1 MSRLRA
7 ALDPKSVA
15 IIGASENPNK
25 VGGRPVHYLDK
36 FGFKGK
42 IFPINPSRPEVQGY
56 KCYKRLADLPEAPEM
71 VIVAVAGDNAIGVV
85 EDCAA
90 HGVKIAVVMASG
102 FGEVDAV
109 EGKAKERR
117 MVDAARKSGMRI
129 VGPNSQ
135 GLANFGTGAIA
146 SFSTMFMDMDRPEG
160 HVAMLSQSGA
170 LSTVPVGFLRQRG
183 IGVRHTHATGN
194 DADITVGELAVA
206 VAEDPEVKLLLLYLE
221 SIPDKKYLEELAAVA
236 LDRDLP
242 IIALKSGRSEA
253 GRAAAQSHTGAL
265 ANEDRVVDA
274 FFEHH
279 GIWRAP
285 DVRGLVEATELYL
298 KGWKPRGRRLVA
310 ISNSGAV
317 CVMTADA
324 ATNVGMPM
332 AKLAAETDKKLK
344 GILPSFATT
353 TNPID
358 LTAALLSNGRLFG
371 DILPVIAEDPAADAF
386 LIGVPVAGPGYDV
399 EAFARDSA
407 AFARQTGKP
416 LVVAATQRSVADQF
430 AAEGCTVFPTET
442 EAVTALH
449 QFLAHRELMA
459 RTLQRKA
466 ARAKTDQPLISSDA
480 TTMLNEADSLA
491 LLAARG
497 IPVVAHRLCHSRA
510 EAVAAFAAIGGPVV
524 VKGCSADIAHKSEL
538 GLVKLGVKTR
548 EEAGEFWAQMEQIVR
563 QNGARFD
570 GVIVAAMADGRREI
584 MIGAHRDPVFG
595 PVVAVGDGGKYVEVF
610 RDTAL
615 LLPPFS
621 KDDAKEALG
630 KLRIAPLFTGVRG
643 EPPMDVDALCEA
655 VVKIGELM
663 LDKDASAVSI
673 DLNPVLLDSAGKG
686 CVVVDAVVFA
696 GEGAG
701 LSGCT

>member
-1 MSRLRA
+1 MSRLKA
-7 ALDPKSVA
+7 ALDPRSIA

-56 KCYKRLADLPEAPEM
+56 KCYKSLDDLPEAPEM

-90 HGVKIAVVMASG
+90 HGVKVAVVMASG

-109 EGKAKERR
+109 AGKAKERR
-117 MVDAARKSGMRI
+117 MVEVAHKAGMRI

-146 SFSTMFMDMDRPEG
+146 SFSTMFMDMDRAEG

-170 LSTVPVGFLRQRG
+170 LSTVPVGFLRHRG

-221 SIPDKKYLEELAAVA
+221 SIPEKKYLEELAAVA

-242 IIALKSGRSEA
+242 VIALKSGRSEA
-253 GRAAAQSHTGAL
+253 GRQAAQSHTGAL

-285 DVRGLVEATELYL
+285 DMRGLVEATELYL

-324 ATNVGMPM
+324 ATAVGMPM
-332 AKLAAETDKKLK
+332 AKLADETDKKLK

-358 LTAALLSNGRLFG
+358 LTAALLSNSRLFG

-399 EAFARDSA
+399 EAFARDAA
-407 AFARQTGKP
+407 AFGKQTGKP
-416 LVVAATQRSVADQF
+416 LVIAATQHSVAAQF
-430 AAEGCTVFPTET
+430 AAEGSSVFPTET

-459 RTLQRKA
+459 RTRARKA
-466 ARAKTDQPLISSDA
+466 NLAKITQPSVPVSSA

-497 IPVVAHRLCHSRA
+497 IPVVPHRLCRSRA
-510 EAVAAFAAIGGPVV
+510 EAIAAFETIGGPIV

-548 EEAGEFWAQMEQIVR
+548 EEAGEVWAQMEEIIR
-563 QNGARFD
+563 KHGARFD
-570 GVIVAAMADGRREI
+570 GVIIAAMAGGRREI

-595 PVVAVGDGGKYVEVF
+595 PVVAVGDGGKYVEIF
-610 RDTAL
+610 RDTML

-621 KDDAKEALG
+621 KDDVREALG
-630 KLRIAPLFTGVRG
+630 KLRIAPLFAGVRG
-643 EPPMDVDALCEA
+643 EPLMDVDALCDA

-663 LDKDASAVSI
+663 LDPAVKVMSL
-673 DLNPVLLDSAGKG
+673 DLNPVLLDGAGKG
-686 CVVVDAVVFA
+686 CVVVDAVVFQ
-696 GEGAG
+696 G
-701 LSGCT
+701 

>member
-1 MSRLRA
+1 MTRLKA
-7 ALDPKSVA
+7 ALDPRSVA
-15 IIGASENPNK
+15 VIGASENPNK

-42 IFPINPSRPEVQGY
+42 IFPINPSRPEVQGH
-56 KCYKRLADLPEAPEM
+56 KCYKSLADLPEAPDM
-71 VIVAVAGDNAIGVV
+71 AIVAVAGDNAIGTV
-85 EDCAA
+85 EECAA
-90 HGVKIAVVMASG
+90 RGVKVAVVMASG

-109 EGKAKERR
+109 AGKAKERR
-117 MVDAARKSGMRI
+117 MVEVAHNAGMRI

-135 GLANFGTGAIA
+135 GLANFGTGTIA
-146 SFSTMFMDMDRPEG
+146 SFSTMFMEMEASEGRG

-170 LSTVPVGFLRQRG
+170 LSSVPVGFLRQRG

-221 SIPDKKYLEELAAVA
+221 SIPDTKYLEELASVA
-236 LDRDLP
+236 LKRDLP

-253 GRAAAQSHTGAL
+253 GRQAAQSHTGAL
-265 ANEDRVVDA
+265 ANEDRVVDV
-274 FFEHH
+274 FFEQH

-285 DVRGLVEATELYL
+285 DMRGLVEATELYL
-298 KGWKPRGRRLVA
+298 KGWKPMGRRLVA

-324 ATNVGMPM
+324 ATSVGMPM
-332 AKLAAETDKKLK
+332 AKLSAETDKKLK

-358 LTAALLSNGRLFG
+358 LTAALLSNSRLFG

-399 EAFARDSA
+399 EAFARDA
-407 AFARQTGKP
+407 AGFAKQTGKP
-416 LVVAATQRSVADQF
+416 LVIAATQKSVADQF
-430 AAEGCTVFPTET
+430 AAEGSSVFPTET

-459 RTLQRKA
+459 RTKA
-466 ARAKTDQPLISSDA
+466 RQAQASNARARWVPAAA

-491 LLAARG
+491 LLAERG
-497 IPVVAHRLCHSRA
+497 IPVVAHRLCRSRA
-510 EAVAAFAAIGGPVV
+510 EAIAAFETIGGPVV

-538 GLVKLGVKTR
+538 GLVKLGVASR
-548 EEAGEFWAQMEQIVR
+548 EEAGEVWAQMEAIIRKQ
-563 QNGARFD
+563 GARLD
-570 GVIVAAMADGRREI
+570 GVIVAAMARGRREI

-595 PVVAVGDGGKYVEVF
+595 PVVAVGDGGKYVEIF

-621 KDDAKEALG
+621 KEEAKAALHRL
-630 KLRIAPLFTGVRG
+630 KVAPLFAGVRG
-643 EPPMDVDALCEA
+643 EPPMDVEALCDA
-655 VVKIGELM
+655 VMRIGDLM
-663 LDKDASAVSI
+663 LDPAARVVSL

-686 CVVVDAVVFA
+686 CVVVDAVVFQ
-696 GEGAG
+696 G
-701 LSGCT
+701 

>member
-1 MSRLRA
+1 MSRLEA
-7 ALDPKSVA
+7 ALDPKSIA

-42 IFPINPSRPEVQGY
+42 IFPINPSRTEVQGY
-56 KCYKRLADLPEAPEM
+56 KCYNGLADLPEAPDM
-71 VIVAVAGDNAIGVV
+71 AIVAVAGDNAIGAV

-90 HGVKIAVVMASG
+90 RGVKVAVVMASG
-102 FGEVDAV
+102 FGEVDAIV
-109 EGKAKERR
+109 GKAKERR
-117 MVDAARKSGMRI
+117 MVEVAHKAGMRI

-146 SFSTMFMDMDRPEG
+146 SFSTMFMDMDRAEG

-194 DADITVGELAVA
+194 DADISVGELAVA

-221 SIPDKKYLEELAAVA
+221 SIPEKKYLEELAAVA

-253 GRAAAQSHTGAL
+253 GRQAAQSHTGAL

-285 DVRGLVEATELYL
+285 DMRGLVEATELYL
-298 KGWKPRGRRLVA
+298 KGWKPQGRRLVA

-317 CVMTADA
+317 CVLTADA
-324 ATNVGMPM
+324 ATAVGMPM
-332 AKLAAETDKKLK
+332 ATLAPETDKKLK

-358 LTAALLSNGRLFG
+358 LTAALLSNSRLFG

-407 AFARQTGKP
+407 AFGKQTGKP
-416 LVVAATQRSVADQF
+416 LVIAATQRSVADQF
-430 AAEGCTVFPTET
+430 ASEGLSVFPTET
-442 EAVTALH
+442 EAVSALH

-459 RTLQRKA
+459 RTLGRKA
-466 ARAKTDQPLISSDA
+466 RRITASPPVLSAA

-497 IPVVAHRLCHSRA
+497 IPVVPHRLCRSRA
-510 EAVAAFAAIGGPVV
+510 EAVAAFEAIGGPVV

-538 GLVKLGVKTR
+538 GLVKLGVRTR
-548 EEAGEFWAQMEQIVR
+548 EEAGEVWAQMEDIIR
-563 QNGARFD
+563 KHGARFD
-570 GVIVAAMADGRREI
+570 GVIIAAMAGGRREI
-584 MIGAHRDPVFG
+584 MIGAHRDAVFG
-595 PVVAVGDGGKYVEVF
+595 PVVAIGDGGKYVEIF

-621 KDDAKEALG
+621 KEDTREALG
-630 KLRIAPLFTGVRG
+630 RLRVAPLFAGVRG
-643 EPPMDVDALCEA
+643 EQPMDVESLCDAA
-655 VVKIGELM
+655 VKIGALM
-663 LDKDASAVSI
+663 LDPAAKVMSL
-673 DLNPVLLDSAGKG
+673 DLNPVLLDTAGKG
-686 CVVVDAVVFA
+686 CVVVDAVVFR
-696 GEGAG
+696 G
-701 LSGCT
+701 

>member
-1 MSRLRA
+1 MTRLKA
-7 ALDPKSVA
+7 ALDPRSVA
-15 IIGASENPNK
+15 VIGASENPNK

-36 FGFKGK
+36 FGFRGK
-42 IFPINPSRPEVQGY
+42 IFPINPSRPEVQGH
-56 KCYKRLADLPEAPEM
+56 KCYRSLADLPEAPDM
-71 VIVAVAGDNAIGVV
+71 TIVAVAGDNAIGAV
-85 EDCAA
+85 EECAA
-90 HGVKIAVVMASG
+90 RGVKVAVVMASG

-109 EGKAKERR
+109 AGKAKERR
-117 MVDAARKSGMRI
+117 MVEIAHKAGMRI

-135 GLANFGTGAIA
+135 GLANFGTGTIA
-146 SFSTMFMDMDRPEG
+146 SFSTMFMEMEASEGQG

-170 LSTVPVGFLRQRG
+170 LSSVPVGFLRQRG

-221 SIPDKKYLEELAAVA
+221 SIPDTKYLVELASVA
-236 LDRDLP
+236 LKRDLP

-253 GRAAAQSHTGAL
+253 GRQAAQSHTGAL
-265 ANEDRVVDA
+265 ANEDRVVDV
-274 FFEHH
+274 FFEQH

-285 DVRGLVEATELYL
+285 DMRGLVEATELYL

-332 AKLAAETDKKLK
+332 AKLSAETDKKLK

-358 LTAALLSNGRLFG
+358 LTAALLSNSRLFG

-399 EAFARDSA
+399 EAFARDA
-407 AFARQTGKP
+407 AGFAKQTGKP
-416 LVVAATQRSVADQF
+416 LVIAATQKSVADQF
-430 AAEGCTVFPTET
+430 AAEGSSVFPTET

-459 RTLQRKA
+459 RTRARQA
-466 ARAKTDQPLISSDA
+466 PAPNARAPWVPAAA
-480 TTMLNEADSLA
+480 TNMLNEADSLA
-491 LLAARG
+491 LLAERG
-497 IPVVAHRLCHSRA
+497 IPVVAHRLCRSRA
-510 EAVAAFAAIGGPVV
+510 EAIAAFEAIGGPVV

-538 GLVKLGVKTR
+538 GLVKLGVASR
-548 EEAGEFWAQMEQIVR
+548 EEAGEVWAQMEAIIR
-563 QNGARFD
+563 KLGARFD
-570 GVIVAAMADGRREI
+570 GVIVAAMARGRREI

-595 PVVAVGDGGKYVEVF
+595 PVVAVGDGGKYVEIF

-621 KDDAKEALG
+621 KEEAKAALH
-630 KLRIAPLFTGVRG
+630 KLKVAPLFAGVRG
-643 EPPMDVDALCEA
+643 EPPMDVEALCDA
-655 VVKIGELM
+655 VMRIGDLM
-663 LDKDASAVSI
+663 LDPAAKVVSL

-686 CVVVDAVVFA
+686 CVVVDAVVFQ
-696 GEGAG
+696 G
-701 LSGCT
+701 

>member
-1 MSRLRA
+1 
-7 ALDPKSVA
+7 
-15 IIGASENPNK
+15 
-25 VGGRPVHYLDK
+25 
-36 FGFKGK
+36 
-42 IFPINPSRPEVQGY
+42 
-56 KCYKRLADLPEAPEM
+56 
-71 VIVAVAGDNAIGVV
+71 
-85 EDCAA
+85 
-90 HGVKIAVVMASG
+90 
-102 FGEVDAV
+102 
-109 EGKAKERR
+109 
-117 MVDAARKSGMRI
+117 
-129 VGPNSQ
+129 
-135 GLANFGTGAIA
+135 
-146 SFSTMFMDMDRPEG
+146 
-160 HVAMLSQSGA
+160 MLSQSGA

-221 SIPDKKYLEELAAVA
+221 SIPEKKYLEELAAVA

-242 IIALKSGRSEA
+242 IVALKSGRSEA
-253 GRAAAQSHTGAL
+253 GRQAAQSHTGAL

-285 DVRGLVEATELYL
+285 DMRGLVEATELYL
-298 KGWKPRGRRLVA
+298 KGWKPKGRRLVA

-324 ATNVGMPM
+324 ATAVGMPM
-332 AKLAAETDKKLK
+332 AKLADKTDKKLK

-358 LTAALLSNGRLFG
+358 LTAALLSNSRLFG

-399 EAFARDSA
+399 EAFARDAA
-407 AFARQTGKP
+407 AFGRQTGKP
-416 LVVAATQRSVADQF
+416 LVIAATQRSVADQF
-430 AAEGCTVFPTET
+430 AAEGSSVFPTET

-449 QFLAHRELMA
+449 QFLAHREFMA
-459 RTLQRKA
+459 RTRARKA
-466 ARAKTDQPLISSDA
+466 TLATTAQPSVPVSSA

-491 LLAARG
+491 LLAVRG
-497 IPVVAHRLCHSRA
+497 IPVVPHRLCRSRA
-510 EAVAAFAAIGGPVV
+510 EAIAAFETIGGPVV

-538 GLVKLGVKTR
+538 GWVKLGVRTR
-548 EEAGEFWAQMEQIVR
+548 EEAGEIWAQMEEIIR
-563 QNGARFD
+563 KHGARFD
-570 GVIVAAMADGRREI
+570 GVIIAAMAGGRREI

-595 PVVAVGDGGKYVEVF
+595 PVVAVGDGGKYVEIF

-621 KDDAKEALG
+621 KEDAGEALG
-630 KLRIAPLFTGVRG
+630 KLRIAPLFAGARG
-643 EPPMDVDALCEA
+643 EPPMDVDALCDA

-663 LDKDASAVSI
+663 LDPKARVMSL

-686 CVVVDAVVFA
+686 CVVVDAVLFQ
-696 GEGAG
+696 G
-701 LSGCT
+701 

>member
-1 MSRLRA
+1 MTRLKA
-7 ALDPKSVA
+7 ALDPRSVA

-42 IFPINPSRPEVQGY
+42 IFPINPSRAEVQGH
-56 KCYKRLADLPEAPEM
+56 KCYKSLGDLPEAPEM
-71 VIVAVAGDNAIGVV
+71 VIVAVAGDSATGAV
-85 EDCAA
+85 EDCPA

-109 EGKAKERR
+109 AGKAKERR
-117 MVDAARKSGMRI
+117 MVEAAHKAGMRI

-146 SFSTMFMDMDRPEG
+146 SFSTMFMDMERSEG

-194 DADITVGELAVA
+194 DADISVGELAVA

-221 SIPDKKYLEELAAVA
+221 SIPEKKYLEELAALA

-253 GRAAAQSHTGAL
+253 GRQAAQSHTGAL

-285 DVRGLVEATELYL
+285 DMRGLVEATELYL
-298 KGWKPRGRRLVA
+298 KGWKPQGRRLVA

-317 CVMTADA
+317 CVLTADA
-324 ATNVGMPM
+324 ATAVGMPM
-332 AKLAAETDKKLK
+332 AKLAAETDRKLK

-358 LTAALLSNGRLFG
+358 LPAALLSNSRLFG

-399 EAFARDSA
+399 EAFARDA
-407 AFARQTGKP
+407 AGFAKQTGKP
-416 LVVAATQRSVADQF
+416 LVIAATQKSVADQF
-430 AAEGCTVFPTET
+430 AAEGSSVFPTET

-459 RTLQRKA
+459 RTKALQNQGLHV
-466 ARAKTDQPLISSDA
+466 TQPGIPVSSA

-497 IPVVAHRLCHSRA
+497 IPVVPHRLCRSRA
-510 EAVAAFAAIGGPVV
+510 EAIAAFETIGGPVV

-538 GLVKLGVKTR
+538 GLVKLGIRTR
-548 EEAGEFWAQMEQIVR
+548 EEAGEVWAQMEAIIR
-563 QNGARFD
+563 KHGARFD
-570 GVIVAAMADGRREI
+570 GVIVAAMARGRREI

-595 PVVAVGDGGKYVEVF
+595 PVVAVGDGGKYVEIF

-621 KDDAKEALG
+621 RDEVKAALHRL
-630 KLRIAPLFTGVRG
+630 KIAPLFAGVRG
-643 EPPMDVDALCEA
+643 EPPMDVEALCDA
-655 VVKIGELM
+655 VMRIGDLL
-663 LDKDASAVSI
+663 LDPAAKVVSL

-686 CVVVDAVVFA
+686 CVVVDAVVFQ
-696 GEGAG
+696 G
-701 LSGCT
+701 

>member
-1 MSRLRA
+1 MSRLKA
-7 ALDPKSVA
+7 ALDPRSVA
-15 IIGASENPNK
+15 VIGASENPNK

-56 KCYKRLADLPEAPEM
+56 KCYKSLADLPEAPEM
-71 VIVAVAGDNAIGVV
+71 VIVAVAGDNAIGAVD
-85 EDCAA
+85 DCAA

-109 EGKAKERR
+109 AGKAKERR
-117 MVDAARKSGMRI
+117 MVDAAHKTGMRI

-146 SFSTMFMDMDRPEG
+146 SFSTMFMDMDRAEG

-242 IIALKSGRSEA
+242 IIALKSGRSDA
-253 GRAAAQSHTGAL
+253 GKQAAQSHTGAL

-285 DVRGLVEATELYL
+285 DMRGLVEATELYL
-298 KGWKPRGRRLVA
+298 KGWKPKGRRLVT

-317 CVMTADA
+317 CVLSADA
-324 ATNVGMPM
+324 ATAVGMPM
-332 AKLAAETDKKLK
+332 AKLSDETDKKLK

-358 LTAALLSNGRLFG
+358 LTAALLSNSRLFG

-399 EAFARDSA
+399 EAFARDAA
-407 AFARQTGKP
+407 AFGKQTGKP
-416 LVVAATQRSVADQF
+416 LVIAATQKSVADQF
-430 AAEGCTVFPTET
+430 AAEGSSVFPTET
-442 EAVTALH
+442 EAVSALH

-459 RTLQRKA
+459 RTLVRKVTRTKASHDKASPPVLSA
-466 ARAKTDQPLISSDA
+466 ATS
-480 TTMLNEADSLA
+480 MLNEADSLA

-497 IPVVAHRLCHSRA
+497 IPVVAHRLCRSRA
-510 EAVAAFAAIGGPVV
+510 EAIAAFEAIGGPVV

-538 GLVKLGVKTR
+538 GLVKLGVRAR
-548 EEAGEFWAQMEQIVR
+548 EEAGEVWTQMEGIIR
-563 QNGARFD
+563 THGARFD
-570 GVIVAAMADGRREI
+570 GVIIAAMAGGRREI

-595 PVVAVGDGGKYVEVF
+595 PVVAVGDGGKYVEIF
-610 RDTAL
+610 RDTTL
-615 LLPPFS
+615 LLPPFT
-621 KDDAKEALG
+621 KVEAMEALG
-630 KLRIAPLFTGVRG
+630 KLRIAPLFAGVRG
-643 EPPMDVDALCEA
+643 EPPMDVDALCDA
-655 VVKIGELM
+655 VVDIGELM
-663 LDKDASAVSI
+663 LDPAAKVMSL

-686 CVVVDAVVFA
+686 CVVVDAVVFQ
-696 GEGAG
+696 G
-701 LSGCT
+701 

>member
-1 MSRLRA
+1 MSRLKA
-7 ALDPKSVA
+7 ALDPRSVA

-36 FGFKGK
+36 FGFKGR
-42 IFPINPSRPEVQGY
+42 IFPINPSRGEVQGY
-56 KCYKRLADLPEAPEM
+56 KCYKSLDDLPEAPEM
-71 VIVAVAGDNAIGVV
+71 VIVAVAGDNAIGAV

-109 EGKAKERR
+109 AGKAKERR
-117 MVDAARKSGMRI
+117 MVEAAHKTGMRI

-146 SFSTMFMDMDRPEG
+146 SFSTMFMDMDRAEG

-194 DADITVGELAVA
+194 DADISVGELAVA

-221 SIPDKKYLEELAAVA
+221 SIPEKKYLEELAAVA
-236 LDRDLP
+236 IDRDLP

-253 GRAAAQSHTGAL
+253 GRQAAQSHTGAL

-274 FFEHH
+274 FFAQH

-285 DVRGLVEATELYL
+285 DMRGLVEATELYL
-298 KGWKPRGRRLVA
+298 KGWKPKGRRLVA

-317 CVMTADA
+317 CVLTADA
-324 ATNVGMPM
+324 ATAVGMPM
-332 AKLAAETDKKLK
+332 ARLAPETDRKLK
-344 GILPSFATT
+344 SILPSFATT

-386 LIGVPVAGPGYDV
+386 LIGIPVAGPGYDV
-399 EAFARDSA
+399 DAFARDAA
-407 AFARQTGKP
+407 AFGRQTAKP
-416 LVVAATQRSVADQF
+416 LVIAATQKSVADQF
-430 AAEGCTVFPTET
+430 ASQGCSVFPTET
-442 EAVTALH
+442 EAVSALH

-459 RTLQRKA
+459 RTAARKA
-466 ARAKTDQPLISSDA
+466 ALASGLVTPARPLIASA
-480 TTMLNEADSLA
+480 TTTMLNEADSLA

-497 IPVVAHRLCHSRA
+497 IAVVPHRLCRSRA

-538 GLVKLGVKTR
+538 GLVRLGVKTR
-548 EEAGEFWAQMEQIVR
+548 EEAGEVWAQMESIIR
-563 QNGARFD
+563 KHGARFD
-570 GVIVAAMADGRREI
+570 GVIVAALAGGRREI
-584 MIGAHRDPVFG
+584 MIGAHRDGVFG
-595 PVVAVGDGGKYVEVF
+595 PVVAVGDGGKYVEIF
-610 RDTAL
+610 RDTVL

-621 KDDAKEALG
+621 KDDVMEALG
-630 KLRIAPLFTGVRG
+630 RLRIAPLFAGVRG
-643 EPPMDVDALCEA
+643 EPPMDVEALCDA
-655 VVKIGELM
+655 VVKVGELM
-663 LDKDASAVSI
+663 RDPTARVMSL
-673 DLNPVLLDSAGKG
+673 DLNPVLLDSKGRG
-686 CVVVDAVVFA
+686 CVVVDAVVFQ
-696 GEGAG
+696 E
-701 LSGCT
+701 

>member
-1 MSRLRA
+1 MSRLEA
-7 ALDPKSVA
+7 ALDPKSIA

-36 FGFKGK
+36 FGFKGR
-42 IFPINPSRPEVQGY
+42 IFPINPSRTEVQGY
-56 KCYKRLADLPEAPEM
+56 KCYNSLADLPEAPDM
-71 VIVAVAGDNAIGVV
+71 VIVAVAGDNAIGAV

-109 EGKAKERR
+109 VGKAKERR
-117 MVDAARKSGMRI
+117 MVEVAHKAGMRI

-146 SFSTMFMDMDRPEG
+146 SFSTMFMDMDRAEG

-194 DADITVGELAVA
+194 DADISVGELAVA

-221 SIPDKKYLEELAAVA
+221 SIPEKKYLEELAAVA

-253 GRAAAQSHTGAL
+253 GRQAAQSHTGAL

-285 DVRGLVEATELYL
+285 DMRGLVEATELYL

-317 CVMTADA
+317 CVLTADA
-324 ATNVGMPM
+324 ATAVGMPI
-332 AKLAAETDKKLK
+332 ATLAPETDKKLK

-358 LTAALLSNGRLFG
+358 LTAALLSNSRLFG

-407 AFARQTGKP
+407 AFGKQTGKP
-416 LVVAATQRSVADQF
+416 LVIAATQRSVADQF
-430 AAEGCTVFPTET
+430 ASEGLSVFPTET
-442 EAVTALH
+442 EAVSALH

-459 RTLQRKA
+459 RTLARKA
-466 ARAKTDQPLISSDA
+466 RRVTASSPVLSAA

-497 IPVVAHRLCHSRA
+497 IPVVPHRLCRSRA
-510 EAVAAFAAIGGPVV
+510 EAAAAFEAIGGPVV

-548 EEAGEFWAQMEQIVR
+548 EEAGEVCAQMEDIIR
-563 QNGARFD
+563 KHGARFD
-570 GVIVAAMADGRREI
+570 GVIIAAMAGGRREI

-595 PVVAVGDGGKYVEVF
+595 PVVAVGDGGKYVEIF

-621 KDDAKEALG
+621 KDDAREALG
-630 KLRIAPLFTGVRG
+630 RLRVAPLFAGVRG
-643 EPPMDVDALCEA
+643 EQPMDVESLCDAA
-655 VVKIGELM
+655 VKIGALM
-663 LDKDASAVSI
+663 LDPAAKVMSL
-673 DLNPVLLDSAGKG
+673 DLNPVLLDTAGKG
-686 CVVVDAVVFA
+686 CVVVDAVVFQ
-696 GEGAG
+696 G
-701 LSGCT
+701 

>member
-7 ALDPKSVA
+7 ALDPRSVA

-25 VGGRPVHYLDK
+25 VGGRPVHYLEK

-42 IFPINPSRPEVQGY
+42 IFPINPSRKEIQGHT
-56 KCYKRLADLPEAPEM
+56 CYPSLGDLPEAPEM
-71 VIVAVAGDNAIGVV
+71 VIVAVAGDNAMGAV
-85 EDCAA
+85 EECAA
-90 HGVKIAVVMASG
+90 YGVKIAVVMASG
-102 FGEVDAV
+102 FGEVDAIA
-109 EGKAKERR
+109 GKAKERR
-117 MVDAARKSGMRI
+117 MVEIAHKAGMRI

-146 SFSTMFMDMDRPEG
+146 SFSTMFMEFDRAEG

-170 LSTVPVGFLRQRG
+170 LSTVPVGFLLQRG
-183 IGVRHTHATGN
+183 IGVRHSHATGN
-194 DADITVGELAVA
+194 DADITVGELAIA
-206 VAEDPEVKLLLLYLE
+206 VAEDSEVKLMLLYLE
-221 SIPDKKYLEELAAVA
+221 SIPEKKYLEELAAVA
-236 LDRDLP
+236 LERDLP

-253 GRAAAQSHTGAL
+253 GRQAAQSHTGAL

-279 GIWRAP
+279 GIWRAH
-285 DVRGLVEATELYL
+285 DMRGLVEATELYL
-298 KGWKPRGRRLVA
+298 KGWKPKGRRLVA

-324 ATNVGMPM
+324 ATAVGMPM
-332 AKLAAETDKKLK
+332 AKLADETDKKLK
-344 GILPSFATT
+344 AILPSFATT

-358 LTAALLSNGRLFG
+358 LTAALLSNSHLFG

-399 EAFARDSA
+399 EAFARDTA
-407 AFARQTGKP
+407 AFGKQTGKP
-416 LVVAATQRSVADQF
+416 LVVAATQASVSRQF
-430 AAEGCTVFPTET
+430 AAQGTSVFPTEV

-449 QFLAHRELMA
+449 QFLSHRELMA
-459 RTLQRKA
+459 RTLSRRGAYEK
-466 ARAKTDQPLISSDA
+466 SDA
-480 TTMLNEADSLA
+480 PLPASGETAMLNEADSLA
-491 LLAARG
+491 LLAGRG
-497 IPVVAHRLCHSRA
+497 ITVVSHRLCRSRA
-510 EAVAAFAAIGGPVV
+510 EAIAAFETIGGPVV

-548 EEAGEFWAQMEQIVR
+548 EEAGEVWAQMEGIIR
-563 QNGARFD
+563 KHGSRFD
-570 GVIVAAMADGRREI
+570 GVIIAAMAGGRREI

-610 RDTAL
+610 RDTTL

-621 KDDAKEALG
+621 QDDVKEALG
-630 KLRIAPLFTGVRG
+630 RLRIAPLLAGVRG
-643 EPPMDVDALCEA
+643 EPPMDVDALTDA
-655 VVKIGELM
+655 VVKVGDLM
-663 LDKDASAVSI
+663 RDPAAKVMGL

-686 CVVVDAVVFA
+686 CVVVDAVVFRA
-696 GEGAG
+696 
-701 LSGCT
+701 

>member
-1 MSRLRA
+1 MSRLEA
-7 ALDPKSVA
+7 ALDPKSIA

-42 IFPINPSRPEVQGY
+42 IFPINPSRTEVQGY
-56 KCYKRLADLPEAPEM
+56 KCYNSLADLPEAPDI

-90 HGVKIAVVMASG
+90 HGVKVAVVMASG

-109 EGKAKERR
+109 AGKAKERR
-117 MVDAARKSGMRI
+117 MVEAAHKAGMRI

-146 SFSTMFMDMDRPEG
+146 SFSTMFMDMDRAEG

-194 DADITVGELAVA
+194 DADISVGELAVA

-221 SIPDKKYLEELAAVA
+221 SIPEKKYLEELAAVA

-253 GRAAAQSHTGAL
+253 GRQAAQSHTGAL

-285 DVRGLVEATELYL
+285 DMRGLVEATELYL
-298 KGWKPRGRRLVA
+298 KGWKPKGRRLVA

-317 CVMTADA
+317 CVLTADA
-324 ATNVGMPM
+324 ATAVGMPM
-332 AKLAAETDKKLK
+332 AKLAPETDKKLK

-358 LTAALLSNGRLFG
+358 LTAALLSNSRLFG

-407 AFARQTGKP
+407 AFGWQTGKP
-416 LVVAATQRSVADQF
+416 LVIAATQRSVADQF
-430 AAEGCTVFPTET
+430 ASEGLSVFPTET
-442 EAVTALH
+442 EAVSALH

-459 RTLQRKA
+459 RTLARKA
-466 ARAKTDQPLISSDA
+466 TRVTAGPPVLSAA

-497 IPVVAHRLCHSRA
+497 IPVVPHRLCRSRA
-510 EAVAAFAAIGGPVV
+510 EAVAAFEAIGGPVV

-538 GLVKLGVKTR
+538 GLVRLGVKTR
-548 EEAGEFWAQMEQIVR
+548 EEAGEVWAQMEAIIR
-563 QNGARFD
+563 RHGARFD
-570 GVIVAAMADGRREI
+570 GVIIAAMAGGRREI

-595 PVVAVGDGGKYVEVF
+595 PVVAVGDGGKYVEIF
-610 RDTAL
+610 RDTTL

-621 KDDAKEALG
+621 KDDAREALG
-630 KLRIAPLFTGVRG
+630 RLRIAPLFAGVRG
-643 EPPMDVDALCEA
+643 ESPMDIDSLCDA
-655 VVKIGELM
+655 VVGIGALM
-663 LDKDASAVSI
+663 LDPAARVMSL

-686 CVVVDAVVFA
+686 CIVVDAVVFQ
-696 GEGAG
+696 G
-701 LSGCT
+701 